1 MNNQTETM
9 EIALNIKNDY
19 TFKMVETLFENM
31 ELDKNEAVKRAVNLG
46 IHALAQNITGAF
58 ISDLFGEATQNNIPL
73 DLSYD
78 TVKELTSCA
87 ARVYTHNINVN
98 GLEPAEAKRLFCRMI
113 AAYLIYLCAN
123 EHNCKLDVRKLNE
136 LPALSEDEKYWSS
149 YLEIRIGN
157 KSKVNFLVAAIEG
170 MKFSALKKTITGQ
183 EWFSVEPLVEAYQ
196 KATGV
201 NLAEKGF
208 CDVALKA

>member
-1 MNNQTETM
+1 MNNQTENM

-31 ELDKNEAVKRAVNLG
+31 ELDRNEAVERAVNLG
-46 IHALAQNITGAF
+46 IHALAQSITGAF
-58 ISDLFGEATQNNIPL
+58 ISDLFGEASQSNISL

-78 TVKELTSCA
+78 TVKELTACT

-98 GLEPAEAKRLFCRMI
+98 GMDPAHAKRLFCRMI

-123 EHNCKLDVRKLNE
+123 EHGCKLDVRKLSSAPS
-136 LPALSEDEKYWSS
+136 PAEDEKYWSS
-149 YLEIRIGN
+149 CLEIKIGN

-170 MKFSALKKTITGQ
+170 MKCTAAKNMLTGQ
-183 EWFSVEPLVEAYQ
+183 EWYSVEPLVEAYK

-201 NLAEKGF
+201 NLAEMGF
-208 CDVALKA
+208 CDVALKG

>member
-1 MNNQTETM
+1 MNNNM

-31 ELDKNEAVKRAVNLG
+31 ELDRNEAVEKAVNLG
-46 IHALAQNITGAF
+46 IHALAQSITGAF

-78 TVKELTSCA
+78 TVKELTACA

-98 GLEPAEAKRLFCRMI
+98 GMEPAEAKRLFCRMI

-123 EHNCKLDVRKLNE
+123 EHGCKLDVRKLSSAPS
-136 LPALSEDEKYWSS
+136 LAEDEKYWSS
-149 YLEIRIGN
+149 CLEIRIGN
-157 KSKVNFLVAAIEG
+157 KTKVNFLVAAIEG

-208 CDVALKA
+208 CDVALKV